1 MPNQSDQQNKTVELS
16 NEALKKAIQNFPE
29 EVTPEFLHSLF
40 EHLLPARV
48 LLPVGEPDPQQLA
61 NQETEEKMRQVSPYL
76 IRNGKDQKFVPFFTS
91 LDELKTFFKEQRVGY
106 ITIPFANAVPMI
118 KQMSKVIDG
127 VTLDPASNK
136 VILPTVAIEVFGRAV
151 LQEKQ
156 QENKTKHL
164 VETLKTLTEKKD
176 QESFLAAGKAIME
189 SELIVPV
196 NKSQSNIDSDKSKPQ
211 SLSLMMVH
219 NEKNEKLLAFFTSLD
234 QFKHFVKNPDIQA
247 VKMKAEDFAHLL
259 QSVQDQFDAV
269 VIDPNGLNLAFRIA
283 FLLNFAPGTPN
294 NLLQKKESSA
304 NLDTLRE
311 PEEHNQDFEAALISC
326 GFHHPEIKKMYL
338 KEKVD
343 DQTGV
348 VSWFVAIDMPNPDVA
363 IIEDLAKITAP
374 HRGDRAV
381 AFSFISPNQRSFFQ
395 KNNAIYSSFK

>member
-1 MPNQSDQQNKTVELS
+1 MPNQPDQNKTPELS
-16 NEALKKAIQNFPE
+16 NGALKKVIQEFPE
-29 EVTPEFLHSLF
+29 KVTPEVLHTLF
-40 EHLLPARV
+40 QHLLPARV
-48 LLPVGEPDPQQLA
+48 LLPVAEPNPEQLA
-61 NQETEEKMRQVSPYL
+61 HQETGEKMRQVSPYL

-106 ITIPFANAVPMI
+106 VTIPFANAMAMI

-127 VTLDPASNK
+127 VALDPASSK
-136 VILPTVAIEVFGRAV
+136 VILPTVAVEAFGGAV

-156 QENKTKHL
+156 KENKTMRL

-176 QESFLAAGKAIME
+176 QESFLAAGKVIME
-189 SELIVPV
+189 SELLVPV
-196 NKSQSNIDSDKSKPQ
+196 NRSQSKLDSDQTKPQ
-211 SLSLMMVH
+211 SISLMMVH
-219 NEKNEKLLAFFTSLD
+219 NEKNEKLLAFFTTLD
-234 QFKHFVKNPDIQA
+234 QFKNFVKNPD
-247 VKMKAEDFAHLL
+247 VEPVRMKAEDFAHLL
-259 QSVQDQFDAV
+259 RSVQDQFDAI
-269 VIDPNGLNLAFRIA
+269 VIDPNGLNVAFRIQ
-283 FLLNFAPGTPN
+283 FLLNFAPGSPN

-311 PEEHNQDFEAALISC
+311 PAEHNQDFEAALISC

-381 AFSFISPNQRSFFQ
+381 AFSFISPNQRSFFE
-395 KNNAIYSSFK
+395 KNTAIYSSFK

>member
-1 MPNQSDQQNKTVELS
+1 MPNQSDHQNKTTELS
-16 NEALKKAIQNFPE
+16 NESLKKAIQNFPE
-29 EVTPEFLHSLF
+29 QVTPEVLQALF

-48 LLPVGEPDPQQLA
+48 LLPVGEPNAEQLA
-61 NQETEEKMRQVSPYL
+61 HQEEGEKMRQVSPYL

-91 LDELKTFFKEQRVGY
+91 LDELKTFFKDQRVGY
-106 ITIPFANAVPMI
+106 VAIPFANAVPMI
-118 KQMSKVIDG
+118 KQMSKIIDG
-127 VTLDPASNK
+127 VALDPASNK
-136 VILPTVAIEVFGRAV
+136 VILPTVAVEVFGQAV
-151 LQEKQ
+151 LQAKQ
-156 QENKTKHL
+156 EEHKTEHL
-164 VETLKTLTEKKD
+164 VETLKTLAEKKD

-189 SELIVPV
+189 SDLIVPV
-196 NKSQSNIDSDKSKPQ
+196 NRSQSQLDPDKTKPQ
-211 SLSLMMVH
+211 SISLMMVH
-219 NEKNEKLLAFFTSLD
+219 NEKNEKLLAFFTSID
-234 QFKHFVKNPDIQA
+234 QFKNFVKNPDVNA
-247 VKMKAEDFAHLL
+247 VKMKSVDFAQLL
-259 QSVQDQFDAV
+259 QSVQDQFDAI
-269 VIDPNGLNLAFRIA
+269 VIDPNGLNLAFRIR

-311 PEEHNQDFEAALISC
+311 PTEHNQDFEAALISC